1 MSNRFVK
8 KRCFITELSLVK
20 KKKEEKSIFL
30 LLLLDSKKNNEI
42 NPHTKWQLKILLY
55 FYEKKKNN
63 PLSSEKWFYIFT
75 QWKTV
80 FQEKCDVNHPKDM
93 IKFFKKVSRKKKI
106 CTCSHIFLCKHRHIN
121 SFSHTRTQYTSLHRN
136 KLHTMHAP
144 MFFFVFSFFFYNIL
158 ILSPTLSAFTLK
170 KSGNSLTPLWPRQSG
185 KCQ

>member
-1 MSNRFVK
+1 MFHNW
-8 KRCFITELSLVK
+8 TLSSK

-93 IKFFKKVSRKKKI
+93 IKFLKKVSRKKKYVHALI
-106 CTCSHIFLCKHRHIN
+106 FFSVNIDISILSRTHAHNIPLCTETNYIQCMHQCFFLFFR
-121 SFSHTRTQYTSLHRN
+121 
-136 KLHTMHAP
+136 
-144 MFFFVFSFFFYNIL
+144 FFFTIF
-158 ILSPTLSAFTLK
+158 
-170 KSGNSLTPLWPRQSG
+170 
-185 KCQ
+185 